1 MPYVNVHIDG
11 QEVLDEL
18 DDDELQKEVAKRE
31 RKKAPTGC
39 APETD
44 DWLLQQIYE
53 HYRLH
58 DNAPRCLSEYIWR
71 KLGKV
76 I

>member
-1 MPYVNVHIDG
+1 MPYVSVCVDPAD
-11 QEVLDEL
+11 VLDEL
-18 DDDELQKEVAKRE
+18 SDEELQAEIARRDE
-31 RKKAPTGC
+31 RMAPVGC

-44 DWLLQQIYE
+44 DWLLQQIYD
-53 HYRLH
+53 HYRLRS
-58 DNAPRCLSEYIWR
+58 DAPRCLQEYIWR